1 MLVLTRKLG
10 ESIVIGEEVSVRVLG
25 IRGGQVSL
33 GFTAPAQVR
42 IFREEVVRAVE
53 AQNQSAALPAS
64 DALRDA
70 EEAWKEF
77 GHGKSR

>member
-10 ESIVIGEEVSVRVLG
+10 ESIVIGDEVSVRVLG

-33 GFTAPAQVR
+33 GFTAPESVR
-42 IFREEVVRAVE
+42 IFREEVVKTIEV
-53 AQNQSAALPAS
+53 QNQGAALPAS
-64 DALRDA
+64 DALSGA
-70 EEAWKEF
+70 EETWKEY